1 MMDVF
6 NLPSRTMIGRSIPK
20 NAFDTQATSQQK
32 KLFVDVIERMRWI
45 NKLSFD
51 TINLTGDEIQ
61 EIQIF
66 SLELRKKEGIEAVL
80 EVINKAIPYH
90 LICCATYG
98 HELLISAC
106 QKHPNPLN
114 ADSAVIDWMFNSAW
128 ISIDSHPFSLNLRKN
143 LDLVYLDICQQISGS
158 TEPTL
163 KDLVTI
169 ERNRKEVQS
178 TITKL
183 ESQIA
188 KCKQFNR
195 KVELNIELQ
204 KQKDRLNTISR

>member
-20 NAFDTQATSQQK
+20 NAFDAHATSQQK
-32 KLFVDVIERMRWI
+32 KLFIEVIERIRWI

-51 TINLTGDEIQ
+51 TINLTGDEVQ

-66 SLELRKKEGIEAVL
+66 SLELRKKEGIEVVL

-106 QKHPNPLN
+106 QKHSNPSN
-114 ADSAVIDWMFNSAW
+114 TDIAVIDWMFNSAW
-128 ISIDSHPFSLNLRKN
+128 IFEDQQNFSLNLRRS
-143 LDLVYLDICQQISGS
+143 LDSVYLDICQQISGRRK
-158 TEPTL
+158 ETL
-163 KDLVTI
+163 SDLVTT
-169 ERNRKEVQS
+169 EKTRTELQKA
-178 TITKL
+178 
-183 ESQIA
+183 IA
-188 KCKQFNR
+188 TLKGKIARCRQFNR

-204 KQKDRLNTISR
+204 KCEKSLETLVR